1 MSGGMKH
8 SHGVPGMATALSGHQ
23 PSDVLQIVAI
33 GVSGGRGRG
42 RGRDGAVPSGRGGV
56 GVGWGGVC
64 AQVASAG
71 TRSSAAATSA
81 AATIRIMA

>member
-1 MSGGMKH
+1 MSGGTKH
-8 SHGVPGMATALSGHQ
+8 SHGVPGRATALSGHQ

-42 RGRDGAVPSGRGGV
+42 RDGAVPSGRGGV
-56 GVGWGGVC
+56 GVGWGDVC
-64 AQVASAG
+64 AQAASSG
-71 TRSSAAATSA
+71 NSSSAAATSA